1 MTSISIKEARKAS
14 GLTQVRAAKIIG
26 VSLRALQEWED
37 GRRIPKKGDEYWAN
51 VFHALSY
58 LTADGL
64 AAVEAG
70 EITLDEAVAIGK
82 REDVKR
88 ASRVGAFGDTFAA
101 AWDKIPDK
109 AITDLDAETLAA
121 LVDVIAMVD
130 HKE

>member
-1 MTSISIKEARKAS
+1 MTATKEARKAA
-14 GLTQVRAAKIIG
+14 GLTQVRAAKLIG

-58 LTADGL
+58 LTPEGL

-70 EITLDEAVAIGK
+70 EITLDEAMAIGK
-82 REDVKR
+82 CEDVKR
-88 ASRVGAFGDTFAA
+88 SSRVGAFGDTFRA
-101 AWDKIPDK
+101 AWDKIPAK
-109 AITDLDAETLAA
+109 AIADLDPETLAA

-130 HKE
+130 TK